1 MLTAVPTSNLQFN
14 SLKAVHYIF
23 AQLFIS
29 FALIIIA
36 VENSGTLYIF
46 FYLYM
51 LYRKSK
57 GPVQQREGMK
67 EKGGGGVGNYMSRLL
82 CTSKPNIANLKS
94 KSTDL

>member
-67 EKGGGGVGNYMSRLL
+67 EKGGGVSEIICRDYY
-82 CTSKPNIANLKS
+82 AQVNLI
-94 KSTDL
+94 LQI